1 MYLLL
6 FVFHVNVLFLFLFM
20 CQVNFLMLVS
30 DGADAQCYCSESFT
44 VISNM
49 SVSDAVDYS
58 EL

>member
-1 MYLLL
+1 
-6 FVFHVNVLFLFLFM
+6 M